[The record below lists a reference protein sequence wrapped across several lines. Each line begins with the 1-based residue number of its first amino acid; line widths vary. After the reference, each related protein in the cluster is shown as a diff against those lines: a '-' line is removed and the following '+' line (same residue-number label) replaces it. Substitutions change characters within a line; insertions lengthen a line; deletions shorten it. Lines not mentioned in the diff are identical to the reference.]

1 MDVEL
6 AKMSAV
12 ELKEE
17 IDEEIDEEIEDI
29 AGMDAILARY
39 FCMRDCAVSVG
50 VR

>member
-12 ELKEE
+12 ELEE
-17 IDEEIDEEIEDI
+17 EFEEEIEDI

-39 FCMRDCAVSVG
+39 LCMRGCAVSVG